1 MPWVLSDNLQYGWM
15 NQLHHLE
22 FLSVRRHFY
31 ASEMKNDPIGRDS
44 IAYLPLGTILIADQ
58 RHHRHEES
66 SGWQSVWEAVP
77 PYRLVWVHPAILAR
91 YDMGVQVLGFDSVP
105 PDGTVDRLN
114 ETNHTTLHV
123 DVCSMG
129 GRTPRNCP
137 IRNHTG
143 LCRLVIEAKLWG
155 AQDKAAA
162 GGQLIAN
169 VVRGLKQLTM
179 EHMDICFCCEHG
191 KHRSVAAY
199 SVFRAMAPLSH
210 DSCHVIMERHGRRDL
225 RRCWAKCPPA
235 APEEIRVLIEAY
247 ICGSMRNSLDN

>member
-15 NQLHHLE
+15 NQLRHLE

-31 ASEMKNDPIGRDS
+31 ASEMKNDPIERDS

-91 YDMGVQVLGFDSVP
+91 YDMGVQVLGFDRVP
-105 PDGTVDRLN
+105 RDETVDRLN
-114 ETNHTTLHV
+114 EAYPTTLHV

-129 GRTPRNCP
+129 GRTSRNCP
-137 IRNHTG
+137 MRNHTG

-155 AQDKAAA
+155 AHDKAAA

-199 SVFRAMAPLSH
+199 SVFLAMAPLSH
-210 DSCHVIMERHGRRDL
+210 DSCHRRGRRNL
-225 RRCWAKCPPA
+225 RRCWANCLPA
-235 APEEIRVLIEAY
+235 APEEIHALIEVY
-247 ICGSMRNSLDN
+247 ILWINAEFFR